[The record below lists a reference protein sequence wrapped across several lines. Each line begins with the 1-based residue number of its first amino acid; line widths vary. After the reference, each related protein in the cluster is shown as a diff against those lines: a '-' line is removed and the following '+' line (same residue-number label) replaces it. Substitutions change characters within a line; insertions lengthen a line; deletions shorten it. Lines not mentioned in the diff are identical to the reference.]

1 MEGWIFDKRVP
12 KADQAE
18 VRLPIKVQLYIHE
31 LSDLDS
37 ANQSFQADFYL
48 VFTWEAPPPQTDE
61 HGEQTAWWPQFEV
74 MNKKELDEASY
85 ASLEY
90 ITSTET
96 PYYKYTIRQL
106 GVFKL
111 IGMVDQLPHFPF
123 DTQHVVVDMS
133 FWDEED
139 KIALIIDPNQASGAT
154 YSNKELFSA
163 RIQPGGNGAIS
174 IAEHVNLPEWE
185 IGEAYCSMRTFSHKY
200 KTSMFGRHPRLQ
212 WDIPIRRRYKYYFS
226 KILSVAL
233 ISNLLCGLTFLIP
246 AEMLD
251 ARLAIALTIFLALV
265 AFQFVVTDALPKSA
279 KQTHVDRFFVASY
292 SFSSFV
298 VMASIALF
306 ILPYENSI
314 IQKIDWG
321 LLAIYLFFNFLFTG
335 ALYKKATE
343 HSGIDWQLEAP
354 QDREAVQRFFN
365 PPAGEEIVIREA
377 QAMIDA

>member
-1 MEGWIFDKRVP
+1 MEGWVFDHKVP
-12 KADQAE
+12 KANLAE
-18 VRLPIKVQLYIHE
+18 ARLPIHVQLYIHE

-48 VFTWEAPPPQTDE
+48 VFTWQAPPPRIDE
-61 HGEQTAWWPQFEV
+61 HGEQTAWWPKFEV
-74 MNKKELDEASY
+74 MNQKELDEASY
-85 ASLEY
+85 SSLEY
-90 ITSTET
+90 LTQPET
-96 PYYKYTIRQL
+96 PHYKYTIRQQ
-106 GVFKL
+106 GSFKL
-111 IGMVDQLPHFPF
+111 IGMVEQLPHFPF

-139 KIALIIDPNQASGAT
+139 RIALIIDTKQAQSVN

-163 RIQPGGNGAIS
+163 LIQEEGKGGIS
-174 IAEHVNLPEWE
+174 IAQHVNLPEWE
-185 IGEAYCSMRTFSHKY
+185 IGKEYCSIRTFSHKY

-212 WDIPIRRRYKYYFS
+212 WDIPIRRKYKYYFS

-233 ISNLLCGLTFLIP
+233 ISNFLCGLTFLIP

-279 KQTHVDRFFVASY
+279 KQTHVDQFFVASY

-306 ILPYENSI
+306 VLPYETSI
-314 IQKIDWG
+314 LQTIDWF
-321 LLAIYLFFNFLFTG
+321 LLGIYLFFNLLFTG
-335 ALYKKATE
+335 TLYRKARTHTGAE
-343 HSGIDWQLEAP
+343 WHLEPP
-354 QDREAVQRFFN
+354 QEREAVKRFFN
-365 PPAGEEIVIREA
+365 PPAGEEVIIR
-377 QAMIDA
+377 QASN